1 MKKETGL
8 WIDHHQALIVTR
20 LDEQEDIRQVES
32 NIDES
37 IQLTSPSRR
46 RGTGGSY
53 QDATSEVRDKKQE
66 MALDCYYEDVRSHL
80 EGATILLIMG
90 PGEAKYELKRYLT
103 AKGMPD
109 DVITVRSADKM
120 TLAQI
125 VAEVHKHFNRLH
137 HDHGPNS

>member
-32 NIDES
+32 NIGELEQEATPSQIRES
-37 IQLTSPSRR
+37 
-46 RGTGGSY
+46 GASY
-53 QDATSEVRDKKQE
+53 QDAAADSREKSLEIEFDRYYDEV
-66 MALDCYYEDVRSHL
+66 MSHL
-80 EGATILLIMG
+80 EDVTTLLIMG
-90 PGEAKYELKRYLT
+90 PGEAKGELKRHLT
-103 AKGMPD
+103 AHGMPEQI
-109 DVITVRSADKM
+109 ITLRSADKM

-125 VAEVHKHFNRLH
+125 VAEVHEHFNRLH

>member
-37 IQLTSPSRR
+37 IQQTSPSRR

-66 MALDCYYEDVRSHL
+66 MALDRYYEDVRSHL
-80 EGATILLIMG
+80 EGATTLLIMG
-90 PGEAKYELKRYLT
+90 PGEAKGELKRHLT
-103 AKGMPD
+103 AHGMPEQI
-109 DVITVRSADKM
+109 ITLRSADKM